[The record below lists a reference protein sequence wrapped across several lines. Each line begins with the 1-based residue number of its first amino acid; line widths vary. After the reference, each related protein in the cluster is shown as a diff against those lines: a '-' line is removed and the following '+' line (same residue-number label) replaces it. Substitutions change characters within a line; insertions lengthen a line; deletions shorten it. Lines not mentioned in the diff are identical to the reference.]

1 VHSESREVGLTEVLL
16 FHHAQGLTD
25 GCRSLAD
32 RLRAAGHDVHT
43 PDLYDGNV
51 FADLGAGIGYAEEVG
66 FATIIERGRN
76 AAAALPA
83 RIVYVGIS
91 LGVLPAQMLAQT
103 RPGALGAVLI
113 SAAVPP
119 TEFGGAWPAG
129 VPLQVHMMD
138 ADALVVDEGD
148 LAVARGLAEALEG
161 AELHLYEGSEHL
173 FVDESLPD
181 YDAAAA
187 ALVTEHVVGLLD
199 AVS

>member
-1 VHSESREVGLTEVLL
+1 LTEVLL

>member
-1 VHSESREVGLTEVLL
+1 MTEVLL